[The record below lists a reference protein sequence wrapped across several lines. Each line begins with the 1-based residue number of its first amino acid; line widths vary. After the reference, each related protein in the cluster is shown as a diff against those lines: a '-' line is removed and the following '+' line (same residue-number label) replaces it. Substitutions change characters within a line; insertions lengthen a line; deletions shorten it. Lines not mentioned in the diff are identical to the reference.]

1 MPTPPKPAHLALAFR
16 RRGLVVVLSGLLVSA
31 VMLTSGPVGATSV
44 SARRPVP
51 QTMRAG
57 GRPIVVVW
65 MENHTARQITKR
77 TAPFMTSLKRRGRYF
92 ANYHGVTDPSL
103 PNYLAFAS
111 GSTKGKSG
119 TDSIHAGEISGRTIW
134 RQLGAAG
141 VSWGVYQESMPGTCY
156 TGSQAS
162 NHRTGPYVLRH
173 NPATSFAE
181 IAHSRACRRVKPLGK
196 MTRKLPHVSFV
207 TPAICNDMH
216 GVGDSSFGAACR
228 SGSSA
233 VIRRGDQWLHRWVP
247 RWRKAGATV
256 IITFDEGSSAL
267 YTIVVGSGVRRSV
280 DHHVYNHYSLLA
292 SLERRFHLPRLGGAQ
307 HARPMPI
314 GP

>member
-1 MPTPPKPAHLALAFR
+1 
-16 RRGLVVVLSGLLVSA
+16 
-31 VMLTSGPVGATSV
+31 
-44 SARRPVP
+44 
-51 QTMRAG
+51 MRAG
-57 GRPIVVVW
+57 GRPIVIVW
-65 MENHTARQITKR
+65 MENHTARQITKA

-92 ANYHGVTDPSL
+92 ANYHGVTEPSL

-119 TDSIHAGEISGRTIW
+119 TDSIHAGEIPGRTIW

-141 VSWGVYQESMPGTCY
+141 VSWGVYQESMPSTCY

-162 NHRTGPYVLRH
+162 NRLTGPYVLRH

-181 IAHSRACRRVKPLGK
+181 IARSRACRRVKPLGK
-196 MTRKLPHVSFV
+196 MTRKLPLVSFV

-216 GVGDSSFGAACR
+216 GVGDSSFGASCR

-256 IITFDEGSSAL
+256 VITFDEGSSAL
-267 YTIVVGSGVRRSV
+267 YTIAVGSGVHRARRPSPLQP
-280 DHHVYNHYSLLA
+280 LLA
-292 SLERRFHLPRLGGAQ
+292 ARLARAAVPPAAARRRAARAPDADRSLITQRRRTA
-307 HARPMPI
+307 
-314 GP
+314 

>member
-1 MPTPPKPAHLALAFR
+1 
-16 RRGLVVVLSGLLVSA
+16 
-31 VMLTSGPVGATSV
+31 
-44 SARRPVP
+44 
-51 QTMRAG
+51 
-57 GRPIVVVW
+57 
-65 MENHTARQITKR
+65 MENHTARQITKAA
-77 TAPFMTSLKRRGRYF
+77 APFMTSLKRHGRYF

-119 TDSIHAGEISGRTIW
+119 TDSIHAGEIPGRTIW

-141 VSWGVYQESMPGTCY
+141 VSWGVYQESMPSTCY
-156 TGSQAS
+156 TGSQSS

-181 IAHSRACRRVKPLGK
+181 IVHSRACKRVKPLTK
-196 MTRKLPHVSFV
+196 MTRKLPRVSFV

-233 VIRRGDQWLHRWVP
+233 VIRRGDQWLRRWVP

-256 IITFDEGSSAL
+256 VITFDEGSSAL
-267 YTIVVGSGVRRSV
+267 YTIVVGRGVRRSV
-280 DHHVYNHYSLLA
+280 DHHRYSHYSLLA
-292 SLERRFHLPRLGGAQ
+292 SLERRFHLPRLGSAR
-307 HARPMPI
+307 HAAPMPI